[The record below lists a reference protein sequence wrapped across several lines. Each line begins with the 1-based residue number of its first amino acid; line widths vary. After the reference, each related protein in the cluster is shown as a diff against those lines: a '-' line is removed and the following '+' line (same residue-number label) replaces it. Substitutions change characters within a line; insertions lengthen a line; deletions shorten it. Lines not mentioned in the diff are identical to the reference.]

1 MNKNK
6 ITKHDIVEGITFVLM
21 VVGIITLI
29 LSLHKLKEI
38 NKDIKEL
45 NNEIRITK

>member
-21 VVGIITLI
+21 TVGIITLI
-29 LSLHKLKEI
+29 MSLHKLNEI
-38 NKDIKEL
+38 NKDIKEYKEL
-45 NNEIRITK
+45 RITK